1 MQAVSV
7 VIPTHLRSHLL
18 RESIAS
24 VAAQTLQPV
33 ELLVVDDANDPATQ
47 AVVAEADA
55 RLPFAVRYIANEAG
69 GVCHSR
75 NKGAEAATGRWIG
88 FLDDD
93 DLWHPPFLE
102 RLVGLAEQQRVEL
115 ALGGLLHH
123 EDEHTVTP
131 RAQLTGLTPDT
142 ALRQNGSMTGSNFV
156 IDRDAY
162 FRVGGFDPAVTV
174 FNDWDFFVRLLDAG
188 VTYGV
193 DPEPLA
199 EWRFHPGDRIATPS
213 LRRAAGIGFFLDR
226 HGNRMSRV
234 VWRDLETTMLG
245 IRRIHTKSRFEKLKL
260 SVQLIRAHGPLRYAK
275 RILRR

>member
-55 RLPFAVRYIANEAG
+55 RFPFAVRYIANEAG

-102 RLVGLAEQQRVEL
+102 RLVELAEQQRVEL

-123 EDEHTVTP
+123 EDEHTVKP

-188 VTYGV
+188 VTYAV

-226 HGNRMSRV
+226 HGKRMSRV

>member
-55 RLPFAVRYIANEAG
+55 RFPFAVRYIANEAG

-102 RLVGLAEQQRVEL
+102 RLVELGEQQRVEL
-115 ALGGLLHH
+115 ALSGLLHH
-123 EDEHTVTP
+123 EDEHTVKP

-142 ALRQNGSMTGSNFV
+142 ALLQNGSMTGSNFV

-188 VTYGV
+188 VTYAV

-226 HGNRMSRV
+226 HGKRMSRV

>member
-33 ELLVVDDANDPATQ
+33 ELLVVDDAKDPATQ

-55 RLPFAVRYIANEAG
+55 QFPFAVRYIANETG

-75 NKGAEAATGRWIG
+75 NKGAEAATGRWVG

-188 VTYGV
+188 VTYAV

-226 HGNRMSRV
+226 HGKRMSQQ

-260 SVQLIRAHGPLRYAK
+260 SAQLIRAHGPLRYAK

>member
-55 RLPFAVRYIANEAG
+55 RFPFAVRYIANEAG

-102 RLVGLAEQQRVEL
+102 RLVGLAERQRVGL

-188 VTYGV
+188 VTYAV

-226 HGNRMSRV
+226 HGKRMSRV

>member
-55 RLPFAVRYIANEAG
+55 RLPFAVRYIANETG

-75 NKGAEAATGRWIG
+75 NKGAQAATGRWIG

-102 RLVGLAEQQRVEL
+102 RLVGLGEKKRVGL
-115 ALGGLLHH
+115 VLGGLLHH
-123 EDEHTVTP
+123 EDEHTVKP

-188 VTYGV
+188 VNYAV

-226 HGNRMSRV
+226 HGKRMSPQ

-245 IRRIHTKSRFEKLKL
+245 IRRLHTKSRFEKLKL

>member
-24 VAAQTLQPV
+24 VAAQTLQPI

-142 ALRQNGSMTGSNFV
+142 ALLQNGSMTGSNFV

-188 VTYGV
+188 VTYAV

-226 HGNRMSRV
+226 HGKRMSRV

>member
-226 HGNRMSRV
+226 HGKRMSRV

>member
-24 VAAQTLQPV
+24 VAAQTLQPT

-47 AVVAEADA
+47 AVVADAEA
-55 RLPFAVRYIANEAG
+55 RLPFAVRYVPNDAG

-75 NKGAEAATGRWIG
+75 NKGAQAATGQWVG

-102 RLVGLAEQQRVEL
+102 RLVGLGEQKRVGL
-115 ALGGLLHH
+115 VISGLLHH
-123 EDEHTVTP
+123 EDEHGVKP
-131 RAQLTGLTPDT
+131 RAQLTGLTADT
-142 ALRQNGSMTGSNFV
+142 ALLQNGSMTGSNFV
-156 IDRDAY
+156 IDRAAY
-162 FRVGGFDPAVTV
+162 ARVGGFDPAVTV

-188 VTYGV
+188 VTYAV

-226 HGNRMSRV
+226 HGKRMSKQ

-245 IRRIHTKSRFEKLKL
+245 IRRIHTKSRFEKLIL
-260 SVQLIRAHGPLRYAK
+260 SAQLVRAHGPVRYLK
-275 RILRR
+275 RILHR

>member
-33 ELLVVDDANDPATQ
+33 ELLVVDDANDPATR
-47 AVVAEADA
+47 AVVEEADA
-55 RLPFAVRYIANEAG
+55 WLPFAVRYIRNGSG

-75 NKGAEAATGRWIG
+75 NKGAEAATGKWVG

-102 RLVGLAEQQRVEL
+102 RLVELGERKRVGLIIA
-115 ALGGLLHH
+115 GLLHH
-123 EDEHTVTP
+123 EDEQSVKA
-131 RAQLTGLTPDT
+131 RWQLTDLTPAT
-142 ALRQNGSMTGSNFV
+142 ALLQNGSMTGSNFV
-156 IDRDAY
+156 IDRAAY

-188 VTYGV
+188 VAYAV

-213 LRRAAGIGFFLDR
+213 LRRANGIGFFLNR
-226 HGNRMSRV
+226 HGKRMSKQ

-245 IRRIHTKSRFEKLKL
+245 IRRIHTTNRFEKLTL
-260 SVQLIRAHGPLRYAK
+260 SAQLIRAHGPVRYFK
-275 RILRR
+275 RILNR

>member
-24 VAAQTLQPV
+24 VAAQTLQPI

-102 RLVGLAEQQRVEL
+102 RLVGLAEQQRVGL

-123 EDEHTVTP
+123 EDEHTVKP

-188 VTYGV
+188 VTYAV

-226 HGNRMSRV
+226 HGKRMSRV

>member
-24 VAAQTLQPV
+24 VAAQTLQPT

-47 AVVAEADA
+47 AVVADADA
-55 RLPFAVRYIANEAG
+55 RLPFAVRYIPNDAG

-75 NKGAEAATGRWIG
+75 NKGAEAATGQWVG

-102 RLVGLAEQQRVEL
+102 RLVGLGEQKRVGL
-115 ALGGLLHH
+115 VISGLLHH
-123 EDEHTVTP
+123 EDEHSVKP
-131 RAQLTGLTPDT
+131 RAQLTGLTADT
-142 ALRQNGSMTGSNFV
+142 ALLQNGSMTGSNFV
-156 IDRDAY
+156 IDRAAY
-162 FRVGGFDPAVTV
+162 ARVGGFDPAVTV

-188 VTYGV
+188 VTYAV

-226 HGNRMSRV
+226 HGKRMSKQ

-245 IRRIHTKSRFEKLKL
+245 IRRIHTKSRFEKLIL
-260 SVQLIRAHGPLRYAK
+260 SAQLVRAHGPVRYLK
-275 RILRR
+275 RILHR

>member
-47 AVVAEADA
+47 AVVDEADA
-55 RLPFAVRYIANEAG
+55 RFPFAVRYIANETG

-188 VTYGV
+188 VTYAV

-226 HGNRMSRV
+226 HGKRMSPQ

-245 IRRIHTKSRFEKLKL
+245 IRRFHTTNRFEKLTL
-260 SVQLIRAHGPLRYAK
+260 SAQLIRAHGPVRYFK
-275 RILRR
+275 RILNR